1 MTGEGR
7 PSTKWHPGA
16 RVGVRGA
23 VRLSALL
30 QGSVSSGGIAGG
42 QPGPSRSRSVCWH
55 SHVRPGGVKWRRS
68 PPSLPSTHHGDV
80 WPQKALTRS
89 GRFGWSRR
97 PRCWRRRRDKVTPM
111 EGKSPRDS
119 PSLLPPWLRGFGI
132 TSRPHCV
139 ARRRLLCDLPITGR
153 LHPLTAPL
161 RAVGSQGDTSRPHCL
176 DRIGSLCDLPIT
188 TAPIVTTEPQGYLQ
202 APGHG

>member
-30 QGSVSSGGIAGG
+30 QGSVSLGGIAGG

-55 SHVRPGGVKWRRS
+55 SHVRPGSVKWRRS

-97 PRCWRRRRDKVTPM
+97 PRCWRRRRGNHHMTAPHCFPHGCEALGSPPGPTAWPG
-111 EGKSPRDS
+111 EGCYVISPLPGGYI
-119 PSLLPPWLRGFGI
+119 PSQLPSELWGLRGI
-132 TSRPHCV
+132 RPG
-139 ARRRLLCDLPITGR
+139 PIAWTG
-153 LHPLTAPL
+153 
-161 RAVGSQGDTSRPHCL
+161 
-176 DRIGSLCDLPIT
+176 
-188 TAPIVTTEPQGYLQ
+188 
-202 APGHG
+202 

>member
-1 MTGEGR
+1 MRDGR
-7 PSTKWHPGA
+7 GAALDKMAPRGAGGGA
-16 RVGVRGA
+16 RRCAAQRPPSGL
-23 VRLSALL
+23 RLFGGNCWRAAGPVTQPQCVLAQPRPAWQCEVAPQSSKLALH
-30 QGSVSSGGIAGG
+30 SS
-42 QPGPSRSRSVCWH
+42 
-55 SHVRPGGVKWRRS
+55 WRRLAS
-68 PPSLPSTHHGDV
+68 KSTDPL
-80 WPQKALTRS
+80 W
-89 GRFGWSRR
+89 
-97 PRCWRRRRDKVTPM
+97 KVRVVPTASM
-111 EGKSPRDS
+111 LAEEAGKSPHDS

-139 ARRRLLCDLPITGR
+139 ARRRLLCDLPVTGR